1 MDCEQPVSAAKA
13 PATSET
19 EIVRK
24 ARAAKIASR
33 PLSVMPTAAK
43 NAALAAMADALRKNI
58 SAILSSNAEDIAAAC
73 ENSMEAAMVD
83 RLALDEARVE
93 GIASALEDLVA
104 LPDPIGETIAA
115 GYVESGLEVARRRV
129 PLGLVGIIYESR
141 PNVTVDIAGICLKS
155 GNAVLLRGGSEALHS
170 NRALRDIVYAASL
183 TAGMPK
189 DWLCLVE
196 NTDRSLVGE
205 MLRLKE
211 YLDVIVPRGGGGL
224 VSFVVENATVP
235 ILETGFGVCH
245 TYVHVAA
252 DLDKAADIVFNAKV
266 RRPSICNALDSLLVD
281 REVAGRFLPRVAARL
296 VEAGVEIRA
305 TEDAASA
312 IGDAAATMP
321 ATAEDF
327 DTEFLALRMA
337 VSLVDGLDA
346 ALVHIESHGSGH
358 SEAIVTEEQAVA
370 RRFLNEVDAGAV
382 FLNAS
387 TQFTDGGEFGL
398 GAEIGI
404 STQKLHARGPMGI
417 CEMTTYKWVVV
428 GDGHTRP

>member
-1 MDCEQPVSAAKA
+1 MSSTTASA
-13 PATSET
+13 TTET

-24 ARAAKIASR
+24 ARAAKAAAR

-43 NAALAAMADALRKNI
+43 NHALAAMAIALRENVP
-58 SAILSSNAEDIAAAC
+58 AILSANAEDVAAARKGG
-73 ENSMEAAMVD
+73 MEAAMVD
-83 RLALDEARVE
+83 RLALDEARIE
-93 GIASALEDLVA
+93 GMASALEDLVA
-104 LPDPIGETIAA
+104 HPDPVGETIEA

-155 GNAVLLRGGSEALHS
+155 GNAVLLRGGSEARHS

-183 TAGMPK
+183 TAGMPA
-189 DWLCLVE
+189 DWLGLVE
-196 NTDRSLVGE
+196 NTDRALVGE

-224 VSFVVENATVP
+224 VSFVAENATVP

-245 TYVHVAA
+245 TYVHAAA
-252 DLDKAADIVFNAKV
+252 DLDKAADVVFNAKT
-266 RRPSICNALDSLLVD
+266 RRVSICNALDSLLVD

-305 TEDAASA
+305 TEEAAAAIADAAP
-312 IGDAAATMP
+312 TRP
-321 ATAEDF
+321 ATAEDL
-327 DTEFLALRMA
+327 DTEFLSLRMA
-337 VSLVDGLDA
+337 VSLVEGLGE
-346 ALVHIESHGSGH
+346 ALEHIDEHGSGH

-404 STQKLHARGPMGI
+404 STQKLHARGPMGLR
-417 CEMTTYKWVVV
+417 EMTTYKWVVI

>member
-1 MDCEQPVSAAKA
+1 MSSPTAPVK
-13 PATSET
+13 TET
-19 EIVRK
+19 EITRK
-24 ARAAKIASR
+24 ARAAKAAAR
-33 PLSVMPTAAK
+33 PLSVMPTARK
-43 NAALAAMADALRKNI
+43 NNALAAMATALRENVL
-58 SAILSSNAEDIAAAC
+58 AILGANAEDVGAARK
-73 ENSMEAAMVD
+73 NGMESAMVD
-83 RLALDEARVE
+83 RLVLDAARIE
-93 GIASALEDLVA
+93 GMASALEDLVA
-104 LPDPIGETIAA
+104 LPDPIGETIEG

-155 GNAVLLRGGSEALHS
+155 GNAVLLRGGSEARHS
-170 NRALRDIVYAASL
+170 NRALREIIYVASL
-183 TAGMPK
+183 TAGMPA
-189 DWLCLVE
+189 DWLGLIE
-196 NTDRSLVGE
+196 NTDRALIGE

-224 VSFVVENATVP
+224 VSFVAENATVP

-245 TYVHVAA
+245 TYVHTAA
-252 DLDKAADIVFNAKV
+252 DLDKAADIVCNAKT
-266 RRPSICNALDSLLVD
+266 RRVSICNALDSLLVD
-281 REVAGRFLPRVAARL
+281 SEVAGRFLPRVAARL
-296 VEAGVEIRA
+296 TEAGVEIRA
-305 TEDAASA
+305 AEDAADA
-312 IGDAAATMP
+312 IGDAAVTTP
-321 ATAEDF
+321 ATAEDL

-346 ALVHIESHGSGH
+346 ALAHIERHGSGH

-417 CEMTTYKWVVV
+417 REMTTYKWVVV